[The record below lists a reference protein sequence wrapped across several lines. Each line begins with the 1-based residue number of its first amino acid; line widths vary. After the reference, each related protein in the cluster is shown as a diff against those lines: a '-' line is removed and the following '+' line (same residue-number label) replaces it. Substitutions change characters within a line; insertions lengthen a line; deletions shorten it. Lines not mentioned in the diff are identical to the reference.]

1 MTSITMD
8 EDMDMSMR
16 APYISMS
23 EADDLPLLISE
34 DLMWGALPCDGPK
47 FQPEPKLNVIVDMAT
62 MQARQSLGQALASV
76 KAGDYLLSN
85 GNPAT
90 TSLLST
96 VSDAEVSLML
106 SSSSSSSRKKS
117 GVLLQ
122 GGEEEEERA
131 KGQQQEQVE
140 QTNGKVIGMVLL
152 QQGVGASSSSCS
164 SEDTNQSIF
173 DDSMTKNCEW
183 LCVCTAAPDS

>member
-34 DLMWGALPCDGPK
+34 DLMWGALPCEGSK
-47 FQPEPKLNVIVDMAT
+47 FQLEPKLNVIVDMAT
-62 MQARQSLGQALASV
+62 MQVSTAARQSLGQALASA
-76 KAGDYLLSN
+76 KSGDFLLSN

-90 TSLLST
+90 TTSLA
-96 VSDAEVSLML
+96 DAEVSLMM
-106 SSSSSSSRKKS
+106 SSSRKK
-117 GVLLQ
+117 GAMLLNS
-122 GGEEEEERA
+122 GEEAEEDRVDGPKQDE
-131 KGQQQEQVE
+131 VE
-140 QTNGKVIGMVLL
+140 QMSNGKVIGMVLL
-152 QQGVGASSSSCS
+152 QQGGGSGAGSSSCG

-173 DDSMTKNCEW
+173 DDSMTKNCE
-183 LCVCTAAPDS
+183 

>member
-106 SSSSSSSRKKS
+106 SSSSSSRKKS

-122 GGEEEEERA
+122 EGEEEEERV
-131 KGQQQEQVE
+131 KGQQQERVE

>member
-122 GGEEEEERA
+122 GGAEEEERV